1 MKKVVYLFG
10 AGASQGSV
18 SATGSSVRFLM
29 RDLSEEIHDK
39 LHDLVKARYSQNA
52 SAQRFVNEVIDTNI
66 DIEQVIAFLEES
78 ASGTHRALAAEF
90 RTIFRDVLKKRLN
103 TVHDDDLEARSSEL
117 YATLID
123 MHLIPELAEDLSGVL
138 TLNYDD
144 LIESA
149 VIDLHDMAVDHGV
162 SLRGTPRSQN
172 SIPILKLHGSFDWTD
187 EWPIAKNRERHST
200 ATPLWIPPGIQK
212 AKAHYPFN
220 VLWGVARELLDCDIL
235 RIVGCRLS
243 ANDWDL
249 VSMLFTTRHVHMEHG
264 PYEIEVI
271 DRRSVAEQIGA
282 AFPYLQPK
290 SLLELGDGVGA
301 HFVGEVLGIKPTE
314 FTNLSEAERLQAEA
328 SIDEK
333 VHNPFYHWLKLRSE
347 ILYER
352 LDSIQ
357 TEKGF
362 IGRFATS
369 V

>member
-18 SATGSSVRFLM
+18 SATGSSVRLLM
-29 RDLSEEIHDK
+29 RDLSEEINDE
-39 LHDLVKARYSQNA
+39 LHALVNARYSTNT
-52 SAQRFVNEVIDTNI
+52 SVQRFVNEVIDKDI
-66 DIEQVIAFLEES
+66 DIEQVITFLEES
-78 ASGTHRALAAEF
+78 ASRMHRTLAAEF
-90 RTIFRDVLKKRLN
+90 RTIFRDVLKTRLN
-103 TVHDDDLEARSSEL
+103 TVQDNDLEARSSEL

-123 MHLIPELAEDLSGVL
+123 MHLIPDLDEQLSGVL
-138 TLNYDD
+138 TLNYDA
-144 LIESA
+144 LVESA

-162 SLRGTPRSQN
+162 SLRGAPRSPK
-172 SIPILKLHGSFDWTD
+172 SVPILKLHGSFDWTD
-187 EWPIAKNRERHST
+187 EWPIARYDDRHST

-220 VLWGVARELLDCDIL
+220 VLWGIARELLDCDIL

-249 VSMLFTTRHVHMEHG
+249 VSMLFTTRHVHMDHG

-271 DRRSVAEQIGA
+271 DKLAVAEQIGT

-301 HFVGEVLGIKPTE
+301 HFIGEVLGIQPTE
-314 FTNLSEAERLQAEA
+314 FTNLSEQDKSKAEA

-333 VHNPFYHWLKLRSE
+333 VHNPFYQWLKLRAE

-357 TEKGF
+357 TDKGF
-362 IGRFATS
+362 IERFATS